1 MNISHKDLLNNY
13 FSKEK
18 IKFYEKIGNRYYHVY
33 QKYQKKFSINK
44 DYKKKI
50 INWLFSQNIETRMIL
65 CSIENKKYTS
75 LINQAYKEYIKQ
87 PYVKIYLN
95 DDEDDKK
102 VNLLYLKDAKLNFTD
117 PNYYPKL
124 GQFLNE
130 IMFYQCESPMN
141 EYNKYSNYLT
151 LSNMIKDQTT
161 FINFCNEFSNNNFL
175 ENLIEPKIVEQNKIN
190 NIYFNFPEWLYKNNL
205 PTKKNYDFY
214 EKKYELYYSL
224 PKFILALFEQVLTIR
239 YIIYNETNN
248 LDEILSS
255 IYLYE
260 LFEKR
265 NKIIIYLSPKETK
278 FSFLYFQIDKLIENL
293 FNDKELKEFILNNKE
308 EEGIFCND
316 IYFDISDTLNNVIL
330 EGNQF
335 FNNFFRNNAPKD
347 FIDFFMLIHIHKI
360 FSYDDFY
367 FRGIFEQIYESY
379 SKQTYKDLILHDE
392 KISKKRKKKKKK
404 NVTNSNNHNINNN
417 ENNDENVGLIK
428 KNINSSIIDYGKE
441 IEKIISESNISINED
456 VKGNINSIENLDSV
470 KEGKKN
476 NFLNSDNIKEI
487 KEENKG
493 QIKYKDIENNS
504 NKDNIMEEKE
514 ISLIYKYIRDFL
526 YEIIF
531 KQININETIN
541 INNSRKRNKKNNFFL
556 YDTTKTSKKK
566 KNNNSI
572 QNNKTENINKKY
584 NEIFNNKKID
594 LNNDNKTY
602 SNNKV
607 DKKKKEES
615 NENQSKNLK
624 ITNEEENKNNINE
637 DKNNNSNNKA
647 RESVISHIN
656 SFSFT
661 PSQNK
666 DNSIKKENIII
677 NNNIINI
684 NFHNNYINQKNIF
697 IINNNPI
704 IPSLDKLNKS
714 IQEFYDD
721 LEKALIIQR
730 KIKKEIE
737 KYLSSIIK
745 DLFPDSNILIYGSS
759 LYYLDIDS
767 SDLDLSIST
776 KLIISLTDLEKY
788 LIKNN
793 DKNQFYKINA
803 ILSATVPIIKL
814 EIDFLKMN
822 NEEINRL
829 YNLLKNTKYYKTF
842 YNDKTK
848 NEGLND
854 MNKINV
860 DISINSTN
868 DKQLELI
875 KNILEDYPEIKPLIK
890 IIKKILQIT
899 EMNNSYKGGMSS
911 YCLFLLLYSYTKIYY
926 NNNKENINFNND
938 YGSLLIGF
946 LYHYITFVD
955 FNCTIIAPHQKNPFI
970 IKSPLES
977 IPTIIEPIS
986 KQNAGKTI
994 FKIFDVINIFYQIYK
1009 DIFLLME
1016 ENKNSNI
1023 IYELIQK
1030 YFNEYRNKNLI

>member
-1 MNISHKDLLNNY
+1 MNISHKDLLNNN

-44 DYKKKI
+44 DYKMKV
-50 INWLFSQNIETRMIL
+50 INWLFSHNIETRMIL
-65 CSIENKKYTS
+65 CSIENKKYTRF
-75 LINQAYKEYIKQ
+75 INEVYKKYLKK

-95 DDEDDKK
+95 SDEDDK
-102 VNLLYLKDAKLNFTD
+102 NAHLSYLEDAKLNFNE

-151 LSNMIKDQTT
+151 LSNMVKDQTT

-190 NIYFNFPEWLYKNNL
+190 NIYFKFPEWLYKNNL
-205 PTKKNYDFY
+205 PHKKYYNIY

-224 PKFILALFEQVLTIR
+224 AKFILALFEQVLTIR

-248 LDEILSS
+248 LHEILSS

-265 NKIIIYLSPKETK
+265 NIIINYLSQKETK

-293 FNDKELKEFILNNKE
+293 YNDSKLKEFVSNNKE

-316 IYFDISDTLNNVIL
+316 IYFDNSDTLNNIII

-335 FNNFFRNNAPKD
+335 FNNFYRNNAPKD

-367 FRGIFEQIYESY
+367 FRGIFENIYETY
-379 SKQTYKDLILHDE
+379 SKQIYKDLILYDE
-392 KISKKRKKKKKK
+392 KISKKKKKKKKK
-404 NVTNSNNHNINNN
+404 NPSYSSNNNNTNNN
-417 ENNDENVGLIK
+417 ENDNENMDIIK
-428 KNINSSIIDYGKE
+428 QKNKSIIIDYGEE
-441 IEKIISESNISINED
+441 IKKIISESNFPKKED
-456 VKGNINSIENLDSV
+456 VKININSIGFLDSV
-470 KEGKKN
+470 KEEKKN
-476 NFLNSDNIKEI
+476 NSIYLNNEIEI
-487 KEENKG
+487 KEDYKD
-493 QIKYKDIENNS
+493 QIKDKDIGTNSKKENII
-504 NKDNIMEEKE
+504 KEKE
-514 ISLIYKYIRDFL
+514 ISLIYKYIRELL
-526 YEIIF
+526 YGYIF
-531 KQININETIN
+531 KQINIKENMN
-541 INNSRKRNKKNNFFL
+541 INNNRKKNKQNNFFL

-566 KNNNSI
+566 KKNNSI
-572 QNNKTENINKKY
+572 QNYKAENNTNIKLDEIIINKK
-584 NEIFNNKKID
+584 KD
-594 LNNDNKTY
+594 LNNDNQTY
-602 SNNKV
+602 SNNKI
-607 DKKKKEES
+607 DKKKKEELDVD
-615 NENQSKNLK
+615 QAKNLK
-624 ITNEEENKNNINE
+624 IIYGEENKNNIGKDNI
-637 DKNNNSNNKA
+637 NNKA
-647 RESVISHIN
+647 KESVISHIN
-656 SFSFT
+656 SLSFI
-661 PSQNK
+661 PIQIK
-666 DNSIKKENIII
+666 DKDDKKENIII

-684 NFHNNYINQKNIF
+684 NFQYNYINQKNIF

-704 IPSLDKLNKS
+704 TPFLGKLNKS
-714 IQEFYDD
+714 IQEFNDD

-745 DLFPDSNILIYGSS
+745 DIFIDSNLLIYGSS
-759 LYYLDIDS
+759 LYYLDIDT
-767 SDLDLSIST
+767 SDLDISIST
-776 KLIISLTDLEKY
+776 ELNISLIDLEKY
-788 LIKNN
+788 LVKHN

-814 EIDFLKMN
+814 EVDYLKMN
-822 NEEINRL
+822 NEEINIL
-829 YNLLKNTKYYKTF
+829 YNLLKNTNYYKKF
-842 YNDKTK
+842 YNYNDE
-848 NEGLND
+848 NENENY
-854 MNKINV
+854 MNKINI
-860 DISINSTN
+860 DISINSAN
-868 DKQLELI
+868 SKQLELI
-875 KNILEDYPEIKPLIK
+875 KNIVKDYPGIKPIIK
-890 IIKKILQIT
+890 IIKKILQIK
-899 EMNNSYKGGMSS
+899 EMNNPYKGGMSS
-911 YCLFLLLYSYTKIYY
+911 YCLFLLLYSYIKLYY
-926 NNNKENINFNND
+926 NNSKENIIFNND

-946 LYHYITFVD
+946 LYHYITYVD
-955 FNCTIIAPHQKNPFI
+955 FKCTIIDPHQINPFI
-970 IKSPLES
+970 IKSSLDS
-977 IPTIIEPIS
+977 IPTIIEPIT

-1016 ENKNSNI
+1016 EKKNFNI

-1030 YFNEYRNKNLI
+1030 YLNEFRKKI